1 MSVAVT
7 MDQETLPQPRSE
19 GITVRE
25 LFQEIRA
32 SRALLVAFVIVC
44 ACAGVVVG
52 SIKAPAYEA
61 TTVLLPVSSDD
72 DTGRGSSGLS
82 AMISQYSDVAS
93 MVGFGHLGDS
103 SSAKDEAIAT
113 LTSELL
119 TERYIRDNNLLPT
132 LYSKL
137 WDPERRA
144 WRVTDPKKMPTLWKA
159 NNYFKR
165 IRGVVDD
172 KKTNTIDLTITWKDP
187 KVAAKW
193 ANDLVQLTNSYLRDR
208 AIRESQRNIDYLN
221 EEVAKTNVVEAQRAI
236 YSLLEGEIQRQ
247 MLARGRDE
255 YSLKV
260 IDPAFAP
267 ERPSS
272 LGPLVLAILGAGV
285 GIMLSLLW
293 VLVKKIVQAM

>member
-1 MSVAVT
+1 
-7 MDQETLPQPRSE
+7 MDQQTLPPPRSE

-25 LFQEIRA
+25 LFQEIHA
-32 SRALLVAFVIVC
+32 SRVLLGAFIILC
-44 ACAGVVVG
+44 ACAGAAVG
-52 SIKAPAYEA
+52 LIRSPTYEA
-61 TTVLLPVSSDD
+61 TTVLLPVSGDETS
-72 DTGRGSSGLS
+72 RGSSALG
-82 AMISQYSDVAS
+82 AMVAQYSDVAS
-93 MVGFGHLGDS
+93 MVGLGHLGDT

-119 TERYIRDNNLLPT
+119 TERYIRDNNLLPV

-137 WDPERRA
+137 WDAGGHA

-172 KKTNTIDLTITWKDP
+172 KKTNMVELTITWKDP

-193 ANDLVQLTNSYLRDR
+193 ANDLVQLTNGYLRDR
-208 AIRESQRNIDYLN
+208 AIQESQRNIDYLN
-221 EEVAKTNVVEAQRAI
+221 AEVAKTNVIEAQRAI

-267 ERPSS
+267 EKPSS

-285 GIMLSLLW
+285 GIMVSLLW
-293 VLVKKIVQAM
+293 VLVKKVVQAM